1 VWTAKKRE
9 AYANDLG
16 DAHALIA
23 VSAGSNRSENDQDPA
38 TWQPPAA
45 GCRRSL
51 TVAVSDGRRGRR
63 WTRHRPAR

>member
-45 GCRRSL
+45 GCRCTSA
-51 TVAVSDGRRGRR
+51 TDWAAVKNPG
-63 WTRHRPAR
+63 TRPTAEGH